1 MSSFW
6 SWWIII
12 LTVVSF
18 IAVTWLLFANRT
30 GAPADPEQTTG
41 HAADGIEEYDNPMPY
56 WWFLMFVIT
65 LVFGAGY
72 LVVYPGLGNFPGL
85 LGWTQLDQLERSVE
99 AAEERY
105 SAVRSRYL
113 AMPIEQV
120 AEDPEARKMGQ
131 RMFAN
136 NCAQCHGADAKGSY
150 GFPNLTNGDWLWG
163 GDPADIKT
171 SISAGRVA
179 AMPAWGPMLGD
190 EGVADVTAY
199 VQLLNGRDVDEASAA
214 AGKAHYDTV
223 CVACHGPE
231 GKGNPLFGA
240 PNLTNG
246 IWLYGGD
253 DEAVMHSIRA
263 GRNGVMPAQKDLLSE
278 DKIHLIAAYVYSLN
292 Q

>member
-85 LGWTQLDQLERSVE
+85 LGWTQLDQWERSVE

-113 AMPIEQV
+113 AMPIEHHPAFYGCFDWHSAV
-120 AEDPEARKMGQ
+120 HGHWSLVYLMKTFPGLARRDDAI
-131 RMFAN
+131 RML
-136 NCAQCHGADAKGSY
+136 DE
-150 GFPNLTNGDWLWG
+150 NLTAENIEREIAYFSMNRDSASFERTYGWAWLL
-163 GDPADIKT
+163 K
-171 SISAGRVA
+171 
-179 AMPAWGPMLGD
+179 LQ
-190 EGVADVTAY
+190 EE
-199 VQLLNGRDVDEASAA
+199 LLS
-214 AGKAHYDTV
+214 
-223 CVACHGPE
+223 
-231 GKGNPLFGA
+231 
-240 PNLTNG
+240 
-246 IWLYGGD
+246 WD
-253 DEAVMHSIRA
+253 DE
-263 GRNGVMPAQKDLLSE
+263 K
-278 DKIHLIAAYVYSLN
+278 AANWALN
-292 Q
+292 LQPLADHISQA